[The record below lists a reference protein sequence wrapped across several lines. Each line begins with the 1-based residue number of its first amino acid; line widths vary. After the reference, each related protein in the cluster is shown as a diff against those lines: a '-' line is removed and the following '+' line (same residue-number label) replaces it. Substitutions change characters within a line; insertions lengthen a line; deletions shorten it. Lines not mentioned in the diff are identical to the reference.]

1 MLESFGVLNLWTY
14 LAGVVFIIILPGPN
28 TLYVLKT
35 GVSRGVRAGYTAAL
49 GVFIGDAIL
58 IFCAYIGVA
67 SLIRTTPFL
76 FTLVRFLGAIY
87 LLFLGAKILYAT
99 FVQKAQAQQQQIEGG
114 HSILRKSLTL
124 SLTNPKAILF
134 YVSFFVQFID
144 FNYAH
149 TGLSFTI
156 LALIRS
162 RQLYLHEHADLLR
175 RDAGAFLQSQ
185 ERPGEARQRPD
196 RPAVPRFRHPSGDPE
211 LVIPP
216 GRRPPAWFPVPSRQ
230 NDTQDKPNVRQSKA
244 AALPL
249 I

>member
-1 MLESFGVLNLWTY
+1 VLESFGVLNLWTY

-28 TLYVLKT
+28 TLFVLKT
-35 GVSRGVRAGYTAAL
+35 GISRGVRAGYTAAL

-114 HSILRKSLTL
+114 NSILRKSLTL

-156 LALIRS
+156 LALILEAVS
-162 RQLYLHEHADLLR
+162 FIYMSTLIFSGAMLAHFFNHKKGLAKLGNGLIGLL
-175 RDAGAFLQSQ
+175 FLGFATRLATLS
-185 ERPGEARQRPD
+185 
-196 RPAVPRFRHPSGDPE
+196 S
-211 LVIPP
+211 
-216 GRRPPAWFPVPSRQ
+216 
-230 NDTQDKPNVRQSKA
+230 
-244 AALPL
+244 
-249 I
+249 

>member
-1 MLESFGVLNLWTY
+1 M
-14 LAGVVFIIILPGPN
+14 
-28 TLYVLKT
+28 
-35 GVSRGVRAGYTAAL
+35 RAGYTAAL

-156 LALIRS
+156 LALILEAVS
-162 RQLYLHEHADLLR
+162 FIYMSTLIFS
-175 RDAGAFLQSQ
+175 GAMLAHFFNHK
-185 ERPGEARQRPD
+185 RPGEARQRPD
-196 RPAVPRFRHPSGDPE
+196 RPAVPRLRYPSGDPE
-211 LVIPP
+211 LVILPA
-216 GRRPPAWFPVPSRQ
+216 GARRPRFTLPSRQ
-230 NDTQDKPNVRQSKA
+230 NDTQGKTECQADQSRRFPTD
-244 AALPL
+244 LDL
-249 I
+249 QG

>member
-1 MLESFGVLNLWTY
+1 M
-14 LAGVVFIIILPGPN
+14 
-28 TLYVLKT
+28 
-35 GVSRGVRAGYTAAL
+35 
-49 GVFIGDAIL
+49 
-58 IFCAYIGVA
+58 A

-99 FVQKAQAQQQQIEGG
+99 FVQKAQAQQPQIEGG
-114 HSILRKSLTL
+114 HSILRKSRTG
-124 SLTNPKAILF
+124 SLTNQLILF

-156 LALIRS
+156 LALILEAVS
-162 RQLYLHEHADLLR
+162 FIYMSTLIFSR

-185 ERPGEARQRPD
+185 ERLRRSSAT
-196 RPAVPRFRHPSGDPE
+196 ASSACYSSASYPSGDPE

-216 GRRPPAWFPVPSRQ
+216 GRRRRPRFPLRAA
-230 NDTQDKPNVRQSKA
+230 NDTQGKPNVRQTKPP
-244 AALPL
+244 LFPL

>member
-1 MLESFGVLNLWTY
+1 
-14 LAGVVFIIILPGPN
+14 
-28 TLYVLKT
+28 
-35 GVSRGVRAGYTAAL
+35 VRAGYTAAL

-99 FVQKAQAQQQQIEGG
+99 FIQKNAAQHQQIEGS

-144 FNYAH
+144 FDYAH

-156 LALIRS
+156 LALILES
-162 RQLYLHEHADLLR
+162 VSFIYMTTLIFSGAMLAHFFNHKKGLAKLGNGLIGLL
-175 RDAGAFLQSQ
+175 FLGFATRLATLS
-185 ERPGEARQRPD
+185 
-196 RPAVPRFRHPSGDPE
+196 S
-211 LVIPP
+211 
-216 GRRPPAWFPVPSRQ
+216 
-230 NDTQDKPNVRQSKA
+230 
-244 AALPL
+244 
-249 I
+249 

>member
-14 LAGVVFIIILPGPN
+14 LAGVIFIIILPGPN

-35 GVSRGVRAGYTAAL
+35 GVTRGVRAGYTAAL

-99 FVQKAQAQQQQIEGG
+99 FIQKNAAQQQQQVEGG

-156 LALIRS
+156 LAVILESVSFIYMTTLIFS
-162 RQLYLHEHADLLR
+162 GAMLAHFFNHKKGLAKLGNGLIGLL
-175 RDAGAFLQSQ
+175 FLGFATRLATLS
-185 ERPGEARQRPD
+185 
-196 RPAVPRFRHPSGDPE
+196 S
-211 LVIPP
+211 
-216 GRRPPAWFPVPSRQ
+216 
-230 NDTQDKPNVRQSKA
+230 
-244 AALPL
+244 
-249 I
+249 

>member
-35 GVSRGVRAGYTAAL
+35 GISRGVRAGYTAAL

-156 LALIRS
+156 LALILEAVS
-162 RQLYLHEHADLLR
+162 FIYMSTLIFSGAMLAPFFNHKKGLAKLGNGLIGLL
-175 RDAGAFLQSQ
+175 FLGFATRLATLS
-185 ERPGEARQRPD
+185 
-196 RPAVPRFRHPSGDPE
+196 S
-211 LVIPP
+211 
-216 GRRPPAWFPVPSRQ
+216 
-230 NDTQDKPNVRQSKA
+230 
-244 AALPL
+244 
-249 I
+249 